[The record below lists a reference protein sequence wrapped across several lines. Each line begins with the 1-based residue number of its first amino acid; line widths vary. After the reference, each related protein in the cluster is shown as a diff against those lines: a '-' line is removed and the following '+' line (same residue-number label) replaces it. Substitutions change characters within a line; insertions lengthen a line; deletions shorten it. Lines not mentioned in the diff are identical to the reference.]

1 MTIVE
6 DRTPTRTVAADFA
19 VARRAMIDSQ
29 LRPSGVSA
37 PWVLERMAE
46 LPREDF
52 VPPARRAVAYMD
64 RAVPLA
70 GGRWLAPATVHGL
83 MVQEARPRADDR
95 VLVVDGGSGYL
106 PTLIRPLAG
115 SVEVIGVEA
124 ASAGTVAADGAG
136 GGYTLLLVDGA
147 AEQLPA
153 PLLAT
158 LAPGARIVTGL
169 VESGVTRLAAGQ
181 AVDGRAALLPLM
193 EIGIPVLPEFA
204 APRVWSF

>member
-6 DRTPTRTVAADFA
+6 DRTPTRSVAADFA

-37 PWVLERMAE
+37 HWVLERMAE

-52 VPPARRAVAYMD
+52 VPPARRPVAYMD

-70 GGRWLAPATVHGL
+70 GGRWLAPPTVHGL
-83 MVQEARPRADDR
+83 LVQEARPRAVDR

-124 ASAGTVAADGAG
+124 ASAGTVPAGAD

-153 PLLAT
+153 GLLAAM
-158 LAPGARIVTGL
+158 APGARIVTGV
-169 VESGVTRLAAGQ
+169 VEAGVTRLAAGQ
-181 AVDGRAALLPLM
+181 VVDGRAALLPLI
-193 EIGIPVLPEFA
+193 EIGIPVLPEIA

>member
-83 MVQEARPRADDR
+83 LVQEARPRPADR

-124 ASAGTVAADGAG
+124 ASAGTVPADGAE
-136 GGYTLLLVDGA
+136 GYTLLLVDGA
-147 AEQLPA
+147 
-153 PLLAT
+153 
-158 LAPGARIVTGL
+158 
-169 VESGVTRLAAGQ
+169 VE
-181 AVDGRAALLPLM
+181 
-193 EIGIPVLPEFA
+193 
-204 APRVWSF
+204 

>member
-1 MTIVE
+1 VTIVE

-70 GGRWLAPATVHGL
+70 GGRWLAPPTVHGL
-83 MVQEARPRADDR
+83 LVQEARPRPADR

-124 ASAGTVAADGAG
+124 ASAGTVPADAA

-147 AEQLPA
+147 VEQLPA
-153 PLLAT
+153 ALLAT

>member
-6 DRTPTRTVAADFA
+6 DRTPTRSDAADFA

-29 LRPSGVSA
+29 LRPSGVNA
-37 PWVLERMAE
+37 HWVLERMAE
-46 LPREDF
+46 VPREDF
-52 VPPARRAVAYMD
+52 VPLNRRPVAYMD

-83 MVQEARPRADDR
+83 LLQEARPRATDR

-115 SVEVIGVEA
+115 SVEVIGVDA
-124 ASAGTVAADGAG
+124 AAAGTVPASD
-136 GGYTLLLVDGA
+136 GGYTLLLIDGA
-147 AEQLPA
+147 AEQLPSA
-153 PLLAT
+153 LLAA
-158 LAPGARIVTGL
+158 LAPDARIVTGT

-181 AVDGRAALLPLM
+181 VVNGRAALLPLF

-204 APRVWSF
+204 APRPWSF